1 MTFIDTCIN
10 ASYYVLSAA
19 ISLIL
24 IRNIIKTRDAQE
36 AVLYC
41 VILMPFLLRVFHIK

>member
-1 MTFIDTCIN
+1 MTLINTLIN
-10 ASYYVLSAA
+10 ASYYVLSA
-19 ISLIL
+19 IVSLIL

-41 VILMPFLLRVFHIK
+41 IILMPFLLRVFHIK